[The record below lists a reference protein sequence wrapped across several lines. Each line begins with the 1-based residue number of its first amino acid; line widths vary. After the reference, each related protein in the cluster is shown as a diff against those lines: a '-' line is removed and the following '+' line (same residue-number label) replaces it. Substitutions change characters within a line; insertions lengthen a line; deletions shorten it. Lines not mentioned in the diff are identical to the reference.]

1 MNHCLK
7 LQTTYPQL
15 PGMSLSNDLALI
27 LVSQKYHLSEKIGP
41 ICLAQ
46 VRENYSS
53 IQVFAAGYGR
63 SVFSSAME

>member
-1 MNHCLK
+1 
-7 LQTTYPQL
+7 
-15 PGMSLSNDLALI
+15 MSSSHDVALI
-27 LVSQKYHLSEKIGP
+27 LLSQKYHLSEKIGP

-63 SVFSSAME
+63 CVSPGGIVQ